1 MFIYNDTSTNELRE
15 KLTVLEEIF
24 DETSNLMEWEHI
36 NLQAVMD
43 VKKENGFE
51 VGDVSP
57 KFKNW
62 AMQTN
67 NFLLLGNKIISHA
80 EQNKILQ
87 EYTKLNNDFT
97 HKLKEE
103 HRWTDEKE
111 TGEKRPKPASPK
123 NEIVIAR
130 QKQEQKDRTKKKRE
144 EVMGEKIGIIVYWA
158 WGRWDSSI
166 LWR

>member
-1 MFIYNDTSTNELRE
+1 MSTNELRE

-24 DETSNLMEWEHI
+24 EETSNLMEWEHI

-43 VKKENGFE
+43 VKKENGFN

-87 EYTKLNNDFT
+87 EYTKLNDDFT
-97 HKLKEE
+97 LNLKEE

-111 TGEKRPKPASPK
+111 TGEKRPKLVSPK
-123 NEIVIAR
+123 NEIVIAK

-144 EVMGEKIGIIVYWA
+144 E
-158 WGRWDSSI
+158 
-166 LWR
+166 

>member
-1 MFIYNDTSTNELRE
+1 
-15 KLTVLEEIF
+15 
-24 DETSNLMEWEHI
+24 
-36 NLQAVMD
+36 
-43 VKKENGFE
+43 
-51 VGDVSP
+51 
-57 KFKNW
+57 
-62 AMQTN
+62 
-67 NFLLLGNKIISHA
+67 HA

-87 EYTKLNNDFT
+87 EYTKLNDDFT

>member
-1 MFIYNDTSTNELRE
+1 
-15 KLTVLEEIF
+15 
-24 DETSNLMEWEHI
+24 
-36 NLQAVMD
+36 MD
-43 VKKENGFE
+43 VKKENGFN

-87 EYTKLNNDFT
+87 EYTKLNDDFT
-97 HKLKEE
+97 HNLKEE

-111 TGEKRPKPASPK
+111 TGEKRPKPVSPK

-130 QKQEQKDRTKKKRE
+130 QKQEQKNRTKKKRE
-144 EVMGEKIGIIVYWA
+144 EVMGE
-158 WGRWDSSI
+158 I
-166 LWR
+166 LNNCLLGVGADRYTLVIEAFHVSMDVSRYLYLWIN